1 MALIKQNKAGSACKW
16 MVLEVTE
23 TEEFY
28 SDFLVK
34 FNINHT
40 ELNRIS
46 HPKKRLEW
54 LASRYLLC
62 FLLDQNE
69 ISFTQIVKNNFGKPS
84 LLNSPWHISIS
95 HTVDH
100 VAACIHPTKPVGI
113 DLENTHPRLLMIREK
128 FLNEVELAF
137 CDTDIEKLCI
147 IWSAKEALYKLYGQ
161 RALHLK
167 DQIQVEPFD
176 INAFQTQGKL
186 ILEQIEYHYTIEI
199 EKLSKGYLT
208 IAH

>member
-1 MALIKQNKAGSACKW
+1 MALVKQNVEHSTIKW
-16 MVLEVTE
+16 MVWEVTE
-23 TEEFY
+23 NEDFY
-28 SDFLVK
+28 INFLAQ
-34 FNINHT
+34 FNLNLI

-54 LASRYLLC
+54 LASRYVLC
-62 FLLDQNE
+62 FLINKNE
-69 ISFTQIVKNNFGKPS
+69 IEFTSIVKNEYGKPS
-84 LLNSPWHISIS
+84 LLNSPWYISLS

-128 FLNEVELAF
+128 FLNDIELTF
-137 CDTDIEKLCI
+137 CGTDIDKLCI

-167 DQIQVEPFD
+167 DQIHVQPFEM
-176 INAFQTQGKL
+176 NAFKTNGKL
-186 ILEQIEYHYTIEI
+186 ILEQIEYNYTVEI
-199 EKLSKGYLT
+199 ERFSKGYLT